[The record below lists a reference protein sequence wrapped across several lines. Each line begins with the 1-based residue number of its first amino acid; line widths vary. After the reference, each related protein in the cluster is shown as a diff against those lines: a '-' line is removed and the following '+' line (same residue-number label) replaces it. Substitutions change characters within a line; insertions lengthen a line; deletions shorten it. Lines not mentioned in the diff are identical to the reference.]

1 MNIRNFNI
9 FIDHDWKSN
18 SNHGI
23 NEYRFQVPRPKM
35 IRLLACMPDLRQESM
50 NIEYIGEV

>member
-1 MNIRNFNI
+1 MNMRILKI

-23 NEYRFQVPRPKM
+23 NEYRIQVPKPKM
-35 IRLLACMPDLRQESM
+35 IRLLACMPNLRQESM
-50 NIEYIGEV
+50 KIEYIGEV